1 MATLTE
7 RNEWTERYRFVSV
20 RGTFWNRAMVRAG
33 VMRYLRYMRPEGKA
47 LDEVLDDDKFMRGL
61 RGLVPARVIEAV
73 WMEARIRGQ

>member
-20 RGTFWNRAMVRAG
+20 RGTFWNRSMVRSG
-33 VMRYLRYMRPEGKA
+33 VMQHIRCLRPKA
-47 LDEVLDDDKFMRGL
+47 ACLDEVLDDDKFMRGL